1 MQFLSI
7 NAEISI
13 HAYPPGV
20 GLFVSH
26 GVGRHVTRRFPPTE
40 HELIFVRSGSLH
52 IREDGEHFV
61 VGPDEAIV
69 LSPERLHAGT
79 ADYDVELQFYWIH
92 FHCTSSIATEND
104 PVAGLRVPKY
114 CRVARPQ
121 VLEMYFRRILHDA
134 PEQILTP
141 LAASSL
147 MTLLLTEL
155 TVASSVG
162 DRPTSPPNIVAGR
175 AYTYIQSHL
184 HLPLTTSMLAR
195 EMNCS
200 AGYLSRVFRTM
211 HGRTIT
217 EAIHAERILHAQRLM
232 ITTDRDVE
240 FVATESGFPS
250 PSYFIKLFKRY
261 TGMTPLAYRRL
272 HARVNVNME
281 YEKMS

>member
-7 NAEISI
+7 NAESTV
-13 HAYPPGV
+13 HAYPPGA

-26 GVGRHVTRRFPPTE
+26 GIGRHVTRRFPPTE
-40 HELIFVRSGSLH
+40 HELIFVRSGILH
-52 IREDGEHFV
+52 IREDHQHFD

-69 LSPERLHAGT
+69 LSPEKLHAGT
-79 ADYDVELQFYWIH
+79 ADYDVDLQFYWIH
-92 FHCTSSIATEND
+92 FHCTSSITAEND
-104 PVAGLRVPKY
+104 QVASLRVPKY

-121 VLEMYFRRILHDA
+121 VLEMYFRRLLHDA

-147 MTLLLTEL
+147 MTLMLTEL
-155 TVASSVG
+155 AITRPGG
-162 DRPTSPPNIVAGR
+162 DRPLSPPNIVAGR

-200 AGYLSRVFRTM
+200 AGYLSRVFRAM

-217 EAIHAERILHAQRLM
+217 DAIHAERILHAQRLM
-232 ITTDRDVE
+232 IITDLDVE
-240 FVATESGFPS
+240 SIAGESGFPS
-250 PSYFIKLFKRY
+250 PSYFIKVFKRY

-272 HARVNVNME
+272 HARVPVNME